1 MIRMLCIGI
10 LSLLFLC
17 PYLGTAQTDLAQIKA
32 ELEQLDN
39 SPEKVQKL
47 ISASRTLLNNNPTI
61 AFGYARQA
69 VTMATAIGLKSQ
81 RADALSNVGY
91 LYFQGKQYDRVISH
105 LEQTV
110 AWRAQNLTSNRSNQL
125 DLAKDYRMIGNSY
138 EAKGNL
144 DKAYSSYKSAASHA
158 TRGNYPEEIAYSY
171 NRMGEIQIK
180 EQNFQKALSHFN
192 DALVYAK
199 KSANNSLRRTV
210 EKNKGTA
217 VTLLQN
223 YLERQEIQME
233 VEEVQEQIEGVR
245 DSLTS
250 QQDSNKILIS
260 TTNLLTIER
269 KKDSAEKKAIR
280 MEVENRDAKIAA
292 QDAKEQTLY
301 LGGIAGAAIAVL
313 IISFLIYGVRSRNK
327 AKKAVENEK
336 HKTEDL
342 LFSILPTE
350 IAKELLQ
357 KKSVQ
362 PQTYENVSIL
372 FTDFKGF
379 TKTAEALQSDPD
391 KLIRELNYIF
401 AEFDGIIEKYGLE
414 KIKTIGDAYMA
425 VAGVPNDHP
434 DHALATVAAGLEM
447 QATMHK
453 WKVEKELQREKPW
466 ELRVGINSGKV
477 VAGVVGTKKF
487 AYDIWG
493 DAVNIAARMEAAG
506 ESWEVN
512 ISEETFQQIRGRASC
527 IARGPLPVKN
537 KGVIPMYFVKQIT
550 SLEKMDTRPVST
562 APASQWWNN

>member
-1 MIRMLCIGI
+1 MIRMLFIGI
-10 LSLLFLC
+10 LSLFLLS
-17 PYLGTAQTDLAQIKA
+17 PYVGNAQTDLAQVKA

-47 ISASRTLLNNNPTI
+47 IAASRALLNSNPSV

-69 VTMATAIGLKSQ
+69 VTLATSLRLKTQ
-81 RADALSNVGY
+81 RGDALSNVGF
-91 LYFQGKQYDRVISH
+91 LYFQSKQFDRVIPH

-110 AWRAQNLTSNRSNQL
+110 EWRLENLTSNRTHFL

-138 EAKGNL
+138 EAQGNL
-144 DKAYSSYKSAASHA
+144 DKAYSNYGSAASYA

-171 NRMGEIQIK
+171 NRMGEIQVK
-180 EQNFQKALSHFN
+180 EQNFQKALRHFN
-192 DALVYAK
+192 DALVQAK
-199 KSANNSLRRTV
+199 KSSNNSLRRTV
-210 EKNKGTA
+210 EKNQGTA

-223 YLERQEIQME
+223 YLEKQEIQME

-260 TTNLLTIER
+260 TTNLLTMER
-269 KKDSAEKKAIR
+269 KKDSAEKKAILL
-280 MEVENRDAKIAA
+280 EIENRDARITA
-292 QDAKEQTLY
+292 QEAREETIY
-301 LGGIAGAAIAVL
+301 LGIIAGAAIAIL
-313 IISFLIYGVRSRNK
+313 IISFLIYSVRSRNK
-327 AKKAVENEK
+327 SKKAIEGEK
-336 HKTEDL
+336 QKTEEL

-350 IAKELLQ
+350 IAKELLD
-357 KKSVQ
+357 KKSVKS
-362 PQTYENVSIL
+362 QTFDNVSIL

-379 TKTAEALQSDPD
+379 TNTAEALGAD
-391 KLIRELNYIF
+391 KLIDELNYVF
-401 AEFDGIIEKYGLE
+401 AAFDKIMEKYGLE

-434 DHALATVAAGLEM
+434 DHALATVAAGLDM
-447 QATMHK
+447 QTFMHK
-453 WKVEKELQREKPW
+453 WKVEKELRGETPW

-477 VAGVVGTKKF
+477 VAGVIGTKKF
-487 AYDIWG
+487 AYDVWG
-493 DAVNIAARMEAAG
+493 DAVNTAARMESAG
-506 ESWEVN
+506 EPWEVN

-550 SLEKMDTRPVST
+550 SLDKMDMRPVTT
-562 APASQWWNN
+562 APITPWWNN